1 MKYLLFTGA
10 LYLILIIS
18 RMTNAGND
26 KDSTEESG
34 SFFTTLT
41 GVMGSATSATNDAIG
56 ATGRMLFCGASAAV
70 NVVVDHGPAAAT
82 FIGEHLVAV
91 AGATGDAIIT
101 YGPQVASATC
111 TVSLKILAV
120 AASTAAGALKGFS
133 DAVNPE

>member
-18 RMTNAGND
+18 RMAEDG
-26 KDSTEESG
+26 G
-34 SFFTTLT
+34 SFFTTFT

-56 ATGRMLFCGASAAV
+56 ATGRMLFGGAAVAV

-82 FIGEHLVAV
+82 FIGENLVAV
-91 AGATGDAIIT
+91 AGATGGAIMT
-101 YGPQVASATC
+101 YGPPVASATC
-111 TVSLKILAV
+111 TMSLKLLAV
-120 AASTAAGALKGFS
+120 AAGTAAGALKGFS